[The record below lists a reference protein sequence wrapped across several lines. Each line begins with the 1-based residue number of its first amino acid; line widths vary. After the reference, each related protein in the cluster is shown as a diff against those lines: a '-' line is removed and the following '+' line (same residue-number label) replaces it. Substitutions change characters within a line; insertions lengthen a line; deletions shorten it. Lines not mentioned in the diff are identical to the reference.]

1 MGSSIHCI
9 GHTQPATARMRQPT
23 SEGESMAVSQ
33 GIDTV
38 ILCTMCLLRHW
49 AVVWEDLLGR
59 EVWCGVVG
67 VVQLWWLDRLETA
80 AVTGTSGVCMHV
92 VNTPDS
98 PLLRHGHNLAKLTYR
113 WIQNTMHLVP
123 AGAAAAPKHACM
135 GW

>member
-1 MGSSIHCI
+1 
-9 GHTQPATARMRQPT
+9 MRQPT

-49 AVVWEDLLGR
+49 AVLWEDLLGR

-80 AVTGTSGVCMHV
+80 AVTGTSRGV
-92 VNTPDS
+92 
-98 PLLRHGHNLAKLTYR
+98 
-113 WIQNTMHLVP
+113 
-123 AGAAAAPKHACM
+123 HAC
-135 GW
+135 GEHTRLPASQAWP